1 MRRSAPILVA
11 TLLVL
16 CRPVA
21 AQSPSANWQTI
32 ETPHFRIHYPA
43 PFEAWAKRAAA
54 RIEAIRERVTDY
66 VGYAP
71 GRPIDVLVHDPAAA
85 ANGMAIPFLDR
96 PIIILWTSAPEAESG
111 IGFYSDWMELLVTHE
126 LAHIV
131 HLARPRNRSRNL
143 LRRLS
148 PLPLGP
154 VAWKAPRWISEGYAT
169 LVEGALTGTG
179 RPSSSYRAMILRR
192 FAIEGKLPDYETLSS
207 TGGWLGGAMA
217 YLVGS
222 AYLEWLEER
231 EGEGSLRKLWKRMAS
246 RRGGSFV
253 AAFHG
258 VFGESPGDLYDRFQ
272 AEMTARAL
280 AQERS
285 LMEAGLLEGE
295 LWQRLAGGTAAPQVS
310 PDGTRILARRVP
322 KPDRGFLAVWEIQQ
336 TEEERKAEERR
347 KKQEEELLRDPEEV
361 LDRPQKP
368 PPRKPRWMLPNLNG
382 QAATQ
387 PRWMPDGKRVLF
399 SMKSPDADG
408 VLRADL
414 YLWELSENKVRKVT
428 ERSDIVTADPS
439 PDGQWL
445 VGVQN
450 RYGFSRLVRI
460 DTATGNTAPLRA
472 DAERDDPWRVWI
484 HPRVS
489 PDGSEVAALLHSAS
503 KWRLVVLPVDGEGV
517 REISLSGSPA
527 GPPAWSP
534 DGTRIFVATDASGI
548 WNIESVGVNRGESKS
563 RTLTRVTGGAL
574 APAPHPDAKSLFYLE
589 ATAKGFNLRRLDLE
603 PKELPALEM
612 SGEAGP
618 ILPPR
623 PIEMARPA
631 KAPVEESH
639 PYRFWKSHTL
649 RPSLSESI
657 GPDGKAFQIG
667 VEGSDVLGRVS
678 WVAAASLGD
687 AAGPRGGSLA
697 FACRGLPVE
706 IRAHLFSALEKP
718 GRQRVVRVP
727 EFDHERRGGFLG
739 LAWGRAFTGGR
750 LRVEAGAGS
759 TRIEARASD
768 ERFERTL
775 TSARVEAFL
784 DRTRGRKGF
793 GFDLDT
799 AGSFGETSGSS
810 WSQILVGGG
819 VSVISP
825 LARLRLSG
833 RLGQTG
839 GSPTR
844 FDLFALGGASSS
856 ILPAGLDRNRFDSPA
871 LPAYVQVGERLEALR
886 AELLFRAFPLSLYAE
901 RLRAWNGGGGKP
913 DPVRILGAEIRIGA
927 ASLPVNILGAF
938 DLYAGIAKIKSQT
951 PRFDSTRGYAGILYR
966 P

>member
-1 MRRSAPILVA
+1 MRRSRLLAAAGFLFLTSLA
-11 TLLVL
+11 T
-16 CRPVA
+16 
-21 AQSPSANWQTI
+21 AQSPSADWQTI

-43 PFEAWAKRAAA
+43 PFEAWTKRAAA
-54 RIEAIRERVTDY
+54 RIEAIHERVTGFI
-66 VGYAP
+66 GYAP
-71 GRPIDVLVHDPAAA
+71 GRPIEVLVHDPAAA
-85 ANGMAIPFLDR
+85 ASGMALPFLDR
-96 PIIILWTSAPEAESG
+96 PVIILWTSAPEAESG
-111 IGFYSDWMELLVTHE
+111 IGFYNDWMEILVTHE

-131 HLARPRNRSRNL
+131 HLTRPRNRSRDL

-148 PLPLGP
+148 PLPFGP
-154 VAWKAPRWISEGYAT
+154 VVWKAPRWVSEGYAT
-169 LVEGALTGTG
+169 LVEGELTGMG
-179 RPSSSYRAMILRR
+179 RPRSSYRAMILRR
-192 FAIEGKLPDYETLSS
+192 FGMEGKLPDYETLSS

-231 EGEGSLRKLWKRMAS
+231 EGEGSLQKLWKRMAS
-246 RRGGSFV
+246 RRGGSFES
-253 AAFHG
+253 AFRG
-258 VFGESPGDLYDRFQ
+258 VFGELPGDLYDRFQ

-280 AQERS
+280 AQEKR
-285 LMEAGLLEGE
+285 LTEAGLLEGV
-295 LWQRLAGGTAAPQVS
+295 LWQKLAGGSAAPQVS
-310 PDGTRILARRVP
+310 PDGTRLLARRVP

-347 KKQEEELLRDPEEV
+347 KKREEELLKDPEEV
-361 LDRPQKP
+361 PERPQKP
-368 PPRKPRWMLPNLNG
+368 PPREPRWTLLNING
-382 QAATQ
+382 FSATQ
-387 PRWMPDGKRVLF
+387 PRWMPGGKQVLF
-399 SMKSPDADG
+399 SIKAPDADG

-414 YLWELSENKVRKVT
+414 YLWELAANEIRRLT
-428 ERSDIVTADPS
+428 EKADVVAADAF
-439 PDGQWL
+439 PDGRWL

-450 RYGFSRLVRI
+450 RHGFSRLVRI
-460 DTATGNTAPLRA
+460 DPATGRTEPLRA
-472 DAERDDPWRVWI
+472 DIERDDPWRVWT

-489 PDGSEVAALLHSAS
+489 PDGSEVAALLHSAPR
-503 KWRLVVLPVDGEGV
+503 WRLVVLPVEGDGF
-517 REISLSGSPA
+517 REILLPGSPA

-548 WNIESVGVNRGESKS
+548 WNIESVSAKGERDS
-563 RTLTRVTGGAL
+563 RMLTRVTGGAL
-574 APAPHPDAKSLFYLE
+574 SPAPHPDGKFLFFLE
-589 ATAKGFNLRRLDLE
+589 VTAKGFNLRRLDLE
-603 PKELPALEM
+603 VKEPDALEQ
-612 SGEAGP
+612 SAEASP
-618 ILPPR
+618 ILPPQA
-623 PIEMARPA
+623 IEVARPA
-631 KAPVEESH
+631 EARVGESH
-639 PYRFWKSHTL
+639 AYRMWPSHIL
-649 RPSLSESI
+649 RPSLSESV

-667 VEGSDVLGRVS
+667 LEGSDVLGRLN

-697 FACRGLPVE
+697 FAYRGLPVA

-727 EFDHERRGGFLG
+727 EFDQERRGGFLG

-793 GFDLDT
+793 GFDLDA
-799 AGSFGETSGSS
+799 AGSLGETSGSS

-825 LARLRLSG
+825 SARLRVSA
-833 RLGQTG
+833 RLGETG
-839 GSPTR
+839 GSPSR

-856 ILPAGLDRNRFDSPA
+856 ILPAGLDRNRLDSPA